1 LISVAQAWFLSRV
14 RVLGWVLI
22 VAGIVLA
29 VLSFVRVASAPGTN
43 PWPTLSAGFALTA
56 MGIVLLATEGRR
68 RTD

>member
-1 LISVAQAWFLSRV
+1 V

-29 VLSFVRVASAPGTN
+29 VLSFVRVANAPGTN

-56 MGIVLLATEGRR
+56 LGIVALATEGRR